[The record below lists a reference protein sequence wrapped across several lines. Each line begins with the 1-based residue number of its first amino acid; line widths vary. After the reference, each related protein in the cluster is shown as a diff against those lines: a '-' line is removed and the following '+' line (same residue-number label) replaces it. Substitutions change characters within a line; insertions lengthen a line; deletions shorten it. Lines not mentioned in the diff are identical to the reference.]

1 MLLGNVERAVVC
13 GCNINLEPIVIQC
26 QQEVGACSPRGVSAP
41 MDASADGY
49 VKSDAVC
56 AVLLERRRDAR
67 RLYATLRAVRL
78 NANGFK
84 PDGMLRPSGAAQ
96 EALMRRA
103 YGDVGVDPSHVT
115 HVELHCAGTQAGDFA
130 EINAVY
136 NAYCKPTA
144 RTEPLPLGALKSNM
158 GHAEGAAGLAA
169 LIKVLIAYE
178 NECIPPNINLHHL
191 RDDLASLMPFVMPV
205 VKAYDYKPGLAAVDS
220 LGVGGANA
228 HVLLEPNYKLAAS
241 DGRHRRVADIMPRI
255 VNICGRSEE
264 SVKFIMDFIENN
276 PQKITND
283 FLALLSQT
291 MKYRP
296 NVNSAGM
303 PFRGSIIIKKISDEM
318 NCDIKYE
325 YKRQMAVTRDKA
337 LRPLW
342 VLFPGLGGQ
351 WPAMARALM
360 PIKTFADTIDVCHQ
374 TVSEEFGID
383 LKHILLSDDTTAID
397 TMLAKFVA
405 TTAVQMALFS
415 VIKILDITVDGII
428 GHSFGEIAC
437 GYADGCLTLREAMIY
452 VALRGVITV
461 QIPEGLMAVVGLSR
475 DQALTYCPN
484 GVYIACNNGER
495 SVVIT
500 GPMNEMLETIKQLK
514 ADNVFVRQL
523 DSNHI
528 PYHSQYVSEL
538 AKNQSTATDKYGLK
552 PGLRSGKWLS
562 TAVFRGEPE
571 DRRLAY
577 SDGRYHHYNMISEVR
592 FYPQLQTLPPNACVL
607 ELGPHPLFRQI
618 VAQTLPQSSHISLM
632 KRDSNATNMDTFL
645 AGVAKLYQ
653 LGYNPSVERLYQPV
667 VWPVPRGTPSISS
680 LIKWDHN
687 RRYSVRCFGD
697 NYCRST
703 AGDSTVIVDHMLNQ
717 DLFFMDHALDG
728 RPIYPATGHVMLA
741 WRKVAQSVG
750 KLWTDC
756 PVVFEHVQF
765 KRAVFLSQT
774 ANTKLVVKYYRP
786 SGEFGI
792 YENDQLCVTG
802 MSYPIINNNTNTTI
816 NSTNEHTRQQHQ
828 SALIPQHTIAQWLP
842 VLDGRRWPYAI
853 GRADIYKNIGALGLD
868 FGPAFQRLRSFC
880 TDDFRVAYGRCE
892 WTGNPVTYLD
902 GMFAAMMFLS
912 TLRTMIVGH
921 TIRAIRIDPFVLFD
935 SIRAQNRSQQLANVD
950 SNCDLQLDQVI
961 EQDTNSDN
969 AMANR
974 EKFNKRFAICSA
986 DMPLRYDTRTGQ
998 LVSPGLEME
1007 GLTVQP
1013 VPYRPETHLVLE
1025 SYEFCPNNDMVAID
1039 DSMRAEMLQYIERK
1053 PEYDLCNDM
1062 LNEIQT
1068 NDRLFKCVVDMVCEN
1083 YGNANELCA
1092 WEPSVSGLCIT
1103 PSHLIIMRDS
1113 QELWPLDL
1121 NTFIQDL
1128 YDSIENNGF
1137 LLTVFRY
1144 KFTEPEIALNSLQT
1158 TNAVNNND
1166 LDLRLK
1172 AFQSVSVKIGF
1183 KIIATKYDTI
1193 GSAVLLFR
1201 RVDTIHEIPA
1211 TNNVINITQD
1221 YAKWLQI
1228 LIDNII
1234 KAKESNKIC
1243 NNVWLMG
1250 SDGPINGMIG
1260 LINCLRLETGGQI
1273 LRYIFHYDKNISM
1286 PDTVDFNARP
1296 YWEIL
1301 ANDLVA
1307 NVIKGGVV
1315 GTYRHLKMPKDY
1327 DKCLSNNYYLNT
1339 GLTRDISSLQWFNEQ
1354 NVVTLESDINNTND
1368 TKTRIEIYYSGIS
1381 TRDIMATTGNLPSL
1395 TDPMLTDCQLGLEF
1409 SGRRLDTGQRV
1420 MGVAPGG
1427 RCLATTVSVPITHIC
1442 PIPGHWSMA
1451 EAATIMTAYCTVYYG
1466 LIKLANI
1473 KKGESVLI
1481 HNGSGDVGL
1490 AAINVCQHYACN
1502 IYVTVGTE
1510 EKGRYIRD
1518 KHNIPVNRIFSAAND
1533 AGLDVW
1539 LMAETDGRGVD
1550 IALST
1555 GPSGGGQCGSQSLAN
1570 GGRFVDVGNN
1580 DWPIGNAPTMPHREV
1595 QYIRLSADS
1604 PAKRDTN
1611 FMIEFYA
1618 WIRDNC
1624 RSANG
1629 VGGRACVRPLKY
1641 TTFPATKV
1649 TDAFCG
1655 LTGGAHVGKVII
1667 KHRDD
1672 DGADTQP
1679 ISPAHHIV
1687 VARKACF
1694 CSRKVYIITGGLG
1707 GVGLELMAWMHY
1719 RGARKF
1725 ALTSRSGLRT
1735 EYQTFVINRMQS
1747 YANNA
1752 DGNYQRPEILIS
1764 TANGLTSEGCEQLL
1778 REAQRMGSIG
1788 GVFHLALVLN
1798 ESLAENMT
1806 VERFAESA
1814 DTKGRVFENLD
1825 QLTRRLLDYKVDY
1838 FVVFSS
1844 ISCGKGFA
1852 GYSNYAY
1859 GNSVCERLCERR
1871 RRDGLHGLAVQY
1883 GLIGDV
1889 GAYEGRQEYES
1900 ATLCRKQRVHSCF
1913 NVLEKLLATEYPIVA
1928 SQLYDDDRSAIL
1940 TVNTGTR
1947 LMGELWSVLG
1957 VDPCNT
1963 PDDIT
1968 IGEIGIESLFA
1979 IRMQNEFT
1987 DRLALNVSLTHIKH
2001 MTVGMC
2007 KAYAEGNPEPIRQCI
2022 AKQKAI

>member
-1 MLLGNVERAVVC
+1 FANRISFVYDLRGPSIAVDTACSASLTALALAVNDMLLGNVEKALVC

-78 NANGFK
+78 NANGYK

-96 EALMRRA
+96 EALMRCA

-115 HVELHCAGTQAGDFA
+115 YVELHCAGTQAGDFA

-191 RDDLASLMPFVMPV
+191 RDDLAPLMSFVMPV
-205 VKAYDYKPGLAAVDS
+205 VKAHDYKPGLAAVDS

-241 DGRHRRVADIMPRI
+241 DGRQRRVADIMPRI

-264 SVKFIMDFIENN
+264 SVKYIMDFIENN
-276 PQKITND
+276 LQKITND

-291 MKYRP
+291 MKYTP

-303 PFRGSIIIKKISDEM
+303 PFR
-318 NCDIKYE
+318 
-325 YKRQMAVTRDKA
+325 VTRDKA

-415 VIKILDITVDGII
+415 VIKTLNITVDGII

-461 QIPEGLMAVVGLSR
+461 HIPEGLMAVVGLSR

-500 GPMNEMLETIKQLK
+500 GLMNEMLETIKQLK
-514 ADNVFVRQL
+514 ANNVFVRQL

-552 PGLRSGKWLS
+552 PGLRSQKWLS

-577 SDGRYHHYNMISEVR
+577 SDGRYHHHNMISEVR
-592 FYPQLQTLPPNACVL
+592 FYPQLQTLPANACVL

-618 VAQTLPQSSHISLM
+618 VAQTLPQSTHISLM

-687 RRYSVRCFGD
+687 RRYAVRCFGD
-697 NYCRST
+697 HYCRST
-703 AGDSTVIVDHMLNQ
+703 AGDSTVIVEHTLNQ
-717 DLFFMDHALDG
+717 DLFFMDHKLDG

-774 ANTKLVVKYYRP
+774 ANTKLVVKYYPP

-792 YENDQLCVTG
+792 YENDQLCATG
-802 MSYPIINNNTNTTI
+802 IGYPVINNNTATTI
-816 NSTNEHTRQQHQ
+816 NSTNDQAHQRHQ
-828 SALIPQHTIAQWLP
+828 SALIAQHTIAEWLP
-842 VLDGRRWPYAI
+842 MLDGHRWPYAI

-912 TLRTMIVGH
+912 TLRTIIVGH
-921 TIRAIRIDPFVLFD
+921 TIRAIRIDPLVLFD
-935 SIRAQNRSQQLANVD
+935 SIRAQNTSQQLTNVN
-950 SNCDLQLDQVI
+950 SNCDLQLDQI
-961 EQDTNSDN
+961 EQDTKSDN
-969 AMANR
+969 EMTNR

-986 DMPLRYDTRTGQ
+986 DMPLRYNTRTGQ
-998 LVSPGLEME
+998 LVSLGLEME

-1013 VPYRPETHLVLE
+1013 VPYRPETNLVLE
-1025 SYEFCPNNDMVAID
+1025 SYEFCSNYDMVAID
-1039 DSMRAEMLQYIERK
+1039 DSTRAEMLQYIE
-1053 PEYDLCNDM
+1053 
-1062 LNEIQT
+1062 
-1068 NDRLFKCVVDMVCEN
+1068 
-1083 YGNANELCA
+1083 
-1092 WEPSVSGLCIT
+1092 
-1103 PSHLIIMRDS
+1103 
-1113 QELWPLDL
+1113 
-1121 NTFIQDL
+1121 
-1128 YDSIENNGF
+1128 
-1137 LLTVFRY
+1137 
-1144 KFTEPEIALNSLQT
+1144 
-1158 TNAVNNND
+1158 
-1166 LDLRLK
+1166 
-1172 AFQSVSVKIGF
+1172 
-1183 KIIATKYDTI
+1183 
-1193 GSAVLLFR
+1193 
-1201 RVDTIHEIPA
+1201 
-1211 TNNVINITQD
+1211 D

-1234 KAKESNKIC
+1234 KAKKLNKMC

-1250 SDGPINGMIG
+1250 SDGPINGIIG
-1260 LINCLRLETGGQI
+1260 LLNCLRLETGGEI
-1273 LRYIFHYDKNISM
+1273 LRYIFHYDNNISM
-1286 PDTVDFNARP
+1286 PDAVDFNARP
-1296 YWEIL
+1296 YREIL

-1315 GTYRHLKMPKDY
+1315 GTYRHFKMPKDY

-1339 GLTRDISSLQWFNEQ
+1339 GLTRDISSLQWYDEQ
-1354 NVVTLESDINNTND
+1354 NVPTLESDINNKND

-1381 TRDIMATTGNLPSL
+1381 TRDILATTGNPSCNLPGL

-1409 SGRRLDTGQRV
+1409 SGRRSDTGQRV

-1427 RCLATTVSVPITHIC
+1427 RCLATSVWAPITHIC

-1451 EAATIMTAYCTVYYG
+1451 EAATIMSAYCTVYYG

-1473 KKGESVLI
+1473 KEGKFVLI

-1490 AAINVCQHYACN
+1490 AAINVCQHYACD
-1502 IYVTVGTE
+1502 IYVTVGTA

-1518 KHNIPVNRIFSAAND
+1518 AHNIPANRIFSAVND
-1533 AGLDVW
+1533 AGLNAW

-1555 GPSGGGQCGSQSLAN
+1555 GLSGGGQLWPLNSQSLAN

-1580 DWPIGNAPTMPHREV
+1580 DWPMGNAPTLPHREV

-1611 FMIEFYA
+1611 FMAEFYA

-1624 RSANG
+1624 GPANG
-1629 VGGRACVRPLKY
+1629 VGQRACVWPLKY

-1649 TDAFCG
+1649 TDAFAG
-1655 LTGGAHVGKVII
+1655 VTAGAHVGKVII

-1672 DGADTQP
+1672 DGVDTQP
-1679 ISPAHHIV
+1679 ISPAHYIM

-1694 CSRKVYIITGGLG
+1694 CSRKVYIITGALG

-1719 RGARKF
+1719 RGAQKF

-1764 TANGLTSEGCEQLL
+1764 TANGLTSEGCERLL
-1778 REAQRMGSIG
+1778 REAQRMGRIG

-1798 ESLAENMT
+1798 ETLAENMT

-1871 RRDGLHGLAVQY
+1871 RADGLHGLAVQY

-1928 SQLYDDDRSAIL
+1928 SQLYDEDRSAIL